1 MPFKVTDIIESIKSK
16 GVLKTSKFDVIIGEG
31 DPDLTLRCISASL
44 PGINLT
50 TSDFKLYGG
59 MPTLKIPTGR
69 NYNDVRLT
77 FLMQAD
83 GSDRYYFENWMN
95 RITNFTTNT
104 VDYYDSVA
112 KDIFVT
118 VYDEVVSVPVT
129 TAVSSGFAGQ
139 PGPPTISTTAS
150 TGYQVA
156 ILGAIP
162 TNIDEIDLSWAD
174 NDRLVEY
181 TVTLS
186 YEQLQLTSNPKSD
199 NFMV

>member
-1 MPFKVTDIIESIKSK
+1 
-16 GVLKTSKFDVIIGEG
+16 
-31 DPDLTLRCISASL
+31 
-44 PGINLT
+44 
-50 TSDFKLYGG
+50 
-59 MPTLKIPTGR
+59 MPTLKVPTGR

-181 TVTLS
+181 TVTIS